1 MTHIDASTNLAD
13 RANCCRKPPPV
24 MYAGAKQVFFMS
36 QREDLSEM
44 GLHGI
49 AHATISDTDCP
60 IKREYNSAYPSPKLT
75 LLRPYF
81 CQSAR
86 NEAMS

>member
-49 AHATISDTDCP
+49 V
-60 IKREYNSAYPSPKLT
+60 EWV
-75 LLRPYF
+75 
-81 CQSAR
+81 
-86 NEAMS
+86 